1 MQPKNNPL
9 LIIILGALT
18 AMAPFSID
26 MYLPAFPSVAEDLNT
41 PVSTIQLSLAS
52 FFVGMA
58 LGQLFIGPLS
68 DRLGRKT
75 PLYLGL
81 ALYMV
86 ASVAC
91 ALAPSAISLIA
102 FRFVQAVGGCAGVV
116 IARAV
121 VRDLF
126 VPQEIARVFSLL
138 MLVTGAAPIIAPTVG
153 GILLTYISWR
163 AIFIALAVIAALIL
177 AGAWIG
183 LPETRPPD
191 PSVSLRPGAVL
202 RGYAAIFRNP
212 QFGVYVL
219 AGGIASA
226 GMFAYI
232 AGSPFVY
239 IEYFGVPQT
248 QYGWIFGANAFGLIS
263 AGQVNRYWLKSHLPE
278 QILLKVCAVQ
288 SLAGLCLVLV
298 AAQGYG
304 GLAAMLILNFIF
316 VAAMGFIFPNTTA
329 LAMAPFSKQA
339 GAASALMGSLQF
351 VVAAL
356 ASSVVSALH
365 NGTAVPMTGTM
376 AACGL
381 TAFLI
386 LRLAVKRV
394 TPAVQLNV
402 SDSK

>member
-1 MQPKNNPL
+1 MQPKNNP

-26 MYLPAFPSVAEDLNT
+26 MYLPAFPSVAEALNT
-41 PVSTIQLSLAS
+41 SVSTIQLSLAS

-58 LGQLFIGPLS
+58 LGQLFIGPIS

-81 ALYMV
+81 ALYIL

-91 ALAPSAISLIA
+91 ALAPSASSLIA

-138 MLVTGAAPIIAPTVG
+138 MLVTGAAPIIAPTIG

-163 AIFIALAVIAALIL
+163 AIFITLASITALIL
-177 AGAWIG
+177 IGAWRG
-183 LPETRPPD
+183 LPETRSAD
-191 PSVSLRPGAVL
+191 PSMSLRPGAVL
-202 RGYAAIFRNP
+202 RGYAGIFRNP
-212 QFGVYVL
+212 QFVVYVL
-219 AGGIASA
+219 VGAIASS

-239 IEYFGVPQT
+239 IEYFNVPQT

-263 AGQVNRYWLKSHLPE
+263 AGQVNRYWLKSHTPE
-278 QILLKVCAVQ
+278 QILLKVSLVQ
-288 SLAGLCLVLV
+288 SLAGLLLVLV
-298 AAQGYG
+298 AGQGFG
-304 GLAAMLILNFIF
+304 GLAAMLVLNFIF

-365 NGTAVPMTGTM
+365 NGTALPMTGTM
-376 AACGL
+376 ATCGL

-386 LRLAVKRV
+386 LRLAVKRMA
-394 TPAVQLNV
+394 PAIQLNV